1 MSSLELTLLYLC
13 AAVVSVVGCRLL
25 HLPAMLGYLLAGLV
39 LGPNALSLAKDSA
52 ATFWKFAEALSAGA
66 WKRKNVDQQDYEST
80 LAFAAAHL
88 SPNDGAALR
97 FALSMRYYSVRVE
110 KSRQQWKAEVPSTAF
125 CNTVLQHDAAE
136 HLATHC
142 DTSNLK
148 QKRHPYSSTQIMQPW
163 ISKELQQNYL
173 HLIT

>member
-1 MSSLELTLLYLC
+1 M
-13 AAVVSVVGCRLL
+13 
-25 HLPAMLGYLLAGLV
+25 
-39 LGPNALSLAKDSA
+39 AKDSA

-142 DTSNLK
+142 DTFSRSTTLPGLAQLGCSVVLPHKWLLLSVHSCVRLQAAAWNVDAASHALLAVAGEDSAGYEK
-148 QKRHPYSSTQIMQPW
+148 VRHPYP
-163 ISKELQQNYL
+163 
-173 HLIT
+173 HLRRD

>member
-1 MSSLELTLLYLC
+1 M
-13 AAVVSVVGCRLL
+13 
-25 HLPAMLGYLLAGLV
+25 
-39 LGPNALSLAKDSA
+39 AKDSA

-125 CNTVLQHDAAE
+125 CNTVQHVAMQQSTLQHS
-136 HLATHC
+136 ATHFHAAQHRTGLAQLGC
-142 DTSNLK
+142 SVVLPH
-148 QKRHPYSSTQIMQPW
+148 RECCYS
-163 ISKELQQNYL
+163 
-173 HLIT
+173 

>member
-1 MSSLELTLLYLC
+1 M
-13 AAVVSVVGCRLL
+13 
-25 HLPAMLGYLLAGLV
+25 
-39 LGPNALSLAKDSA
+39 AKDSA

-142 DTSNLK
+142 DTFSRSTTL
-148 QKRHPYSSTQIMQPW
+148 QPSWLQRCQASPSSAALYCHTSGCYSQSTAA
-163 ISKELQQNYL
+163 
-173 HLIT
+173 